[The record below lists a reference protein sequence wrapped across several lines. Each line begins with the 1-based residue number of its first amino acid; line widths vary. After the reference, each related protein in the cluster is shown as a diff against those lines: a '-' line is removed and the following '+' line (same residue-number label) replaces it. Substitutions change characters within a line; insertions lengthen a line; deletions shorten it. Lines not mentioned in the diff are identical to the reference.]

1 MSTKSQPEDLA
12 KVKLEQVQAGR
23 YSLSG
28 PLTFV
33 SIPKLLE
40 AKNIF
45 THAKQITIDLQHVTH
60 SDSAS
65 AALLIEWLRQAKQAH
80 SDLNFINIPA
90 QIIAILRVS
99 GLEGLPGIQLPEQ
112 P

>member
-1 MSTKSQPEDLA
+1 MSTKSQPEDQA
-12 KVKLEQVQAGR
+12 KVKLEQIQPGR

-33 SIPKLLE
+33 STPELLE
-40 AKNIF
+40 AENIF
-45 THAKQITIDLQHVTH
+45 AHAKQITIDLQNVTH

-65 AALLIEWLRQAKQAH
+65 VALLIEWLRQAKKVGG
-80 SDLNFINIPA
+80 DLHFVNLPP
-90 QIIAILRVS
+90 QIQAILRVC
-99 GLEGLPGIQLPEQ
+99 GLQGLPGIQLPEQ